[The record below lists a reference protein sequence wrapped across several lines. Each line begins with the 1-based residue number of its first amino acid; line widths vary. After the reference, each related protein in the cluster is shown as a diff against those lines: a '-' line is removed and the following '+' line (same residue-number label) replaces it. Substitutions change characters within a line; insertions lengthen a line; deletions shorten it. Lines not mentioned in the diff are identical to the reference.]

1 MNAYD
6 EKQALADGRISSGVA
21 GLDNILGGGLPSN
34 HLYLLEGD
42 PGTGKTTL
50 ALQFLLAGAAAGER
64 CLYVTLSESKRE
76 LLWVAQSHGWSLDG
90 IRIYEMSPQDE
101 DVGADAQYTVF
112 HPSEV
117 ELADTTTAML
127 KQVEEVQPSRVVLD
141 SLSELRMLARDPLRY
156 RRQILGLK
164 RHFAGRNCT
173 VLLLDDRTAATNDV
187 ELQSIVHGV
196 VMMQALERDFGV
208 KTAAAGGEKAARIGV
223 PRRLPRLHH
232 RDRRRVSVS
241 PAGGLRALQWPATP
255 QSCQRA
261 PWNG

>member
-21 GLDNILGGGLPSN
+21 GLDNILGGGLPRN

-50 ALQFLLAGAAAGER
+50 ALQFLLAAGER

-196 VMMQALERDFGV
+196 VMMQDAGTGFWRQA
-208 KTAAAGGEKAARIGV
+208 AAAGGEKAARVGV
-223 PRRLPRLHH
+223 PRRLPRLHN
-232 RDRRRVSVS
+232 RDRRRVRVS
-241 PAGGLRALQWPATP
+241 PAGRLRAQQWHATP